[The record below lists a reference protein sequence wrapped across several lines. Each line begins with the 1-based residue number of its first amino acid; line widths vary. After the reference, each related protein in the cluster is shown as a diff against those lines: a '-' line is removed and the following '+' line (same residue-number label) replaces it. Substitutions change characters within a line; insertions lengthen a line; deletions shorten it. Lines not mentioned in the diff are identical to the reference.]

1 MFHKVVIPECGAAR
15 RVRESV
21 FAVVVPLRNDRSPTK
36 TFGDDDKKHWNKV
49 VIKIKVILNLFQ
61 DLLIVSLVFSVLFN
75 NPIGRF

>member
-1 MFHKVVIPECGAAR
+1 MFHKVVIPESR
-15 RVRESV
+15 SRESV

-49 VIKIKVILNLFQ
+49 VIKIKVILNLVQ